1 MLSDQRAYATLPTA
15 DVEGLRRFYEDKLGF
30 RPGRE
35 TAGGI
40 YYDAGHGTL
49 FTITRSYGRP
59 SGSHTQLAFQVGDIR
74 REVDELLGRGV
85 VFEAYDLPTLKTVDG
100 VARMPAGQA
109 AWFKDPDGNL
119 IGMFQFDET

>member
-15 DVEGLRRFYEDKLGF
+15 DVEGLGF
-30 RPGRE
+30 RPSRE

-40 YYDAGHGTL
+40 YYGAGHGTL
-49 FTITRSYGRP
+49 FTITRSSGRP
-59 SGSHTQLAFQVGDIR
+59 SGSHTQMAFQVDDIR
-74 REVDELLGRGV
+74 REVDQLLDRGV
-85 VFEAYDLPTLKTVDG
+85 VFEAYDLPTLTTVDG

-119 IGMFQFDET
+119 IGIFQFDEA